1 MSRHGYRC
9 REPREQNLRPGT
21 GYQMHRPGGLST
33 QPGESWGCSE
43 PGATPAP
50 SVPHPRVLFAW
61 AGAPRPPHCWLPLM
75 RCRWA
80 SSLPPRKTG
89 RPQISPHRNG
99 TTGKASLDIPER
111 KIKIPLRYIST
122 PRQPW
127 PHPRGSVLSAVGSSE
142 GPWRRGRLLTPIPA
156 TAPGCS
162 TLTWL
167 SQILN

>member
-1 MSRHGYRC
+1 M
-9 REPREQNLRPGT
+9 
-21 GYQMHRPGGLST
+21 
-33 QPGESWGCSE
+33 
-43 PGATPAP
+43 PGAQGTEPQTWNWVPDAPARG
-50 SVPHPRVLFAW
+50 SVHPARGVLGLLGTRRHACSLS
-61 AGAPRPPHCWLPLM
+61 AASKSSVCLGRGPHCWLPLM

-99 TTGKASLDIPER
+99 TAGKASLDIPER